1 MSIFPSMPSAR
12 MRIWLACLLLA
23 CILTPQLQA
32 STTSKY
38 QYPDTYVLQTSPINR
53 QATSSLLLDL
63 IRVGSRLLALGQ
75 GGHILY
81 SDDQGQSWQQAQ
93 VPTTSLLTSITF
105 SDARTGWAVGHQGLI
120 LTTQD
125 AGASW
130 QIAYRHA
137 EYLAQAAQ
145 IHLPAL
151 RTQVDQLSQAVQNA
165 PAHQR
170 ADMEAELEQARW
182 DLEDARFLYQPE
194 ALPPLLDIHF
204 SSAQEGWA
212 VGAYNTL
219 IHTQDGGQTWQPISQ
234 RIPNPDGMHLYAV
247 THLKDALFIAG
258 EGGFLAY
265 STDQGQHWSTLD
277 SPYQGSWFHIQ
288 ADPQQGHLY
297 LLGLRGH
304 AFVSQDQG
312 HSWQSLFTSDTQ
324 TTPKVSFNALRILA
338 DGALVLWGQAGEY
351 WYQPH
356 NQAPWQAYQAPQ
368 GTSLMTG
375 LALNHNTL
383 LAVGQG
389 GLHKIKHPQ
398 VVTPSTPSPST
409 QEP

>member
-1 MSIFPSMPSAR
+1 MSVFPSMRSAR

-23 CILTPQLQA
+23 CILPPQSQA
-32 STTSKY
+32 STKSKY

-120 LTTQD
+120 LRTQD

-145 IHLPAL
+145 TQLPIL
-151 RTQVDQLSQAVQNA
+151 RARVAQLSQAVQNA
-165 PAHQR
+165 SAHPSS
-170 ADMEAELEQARW
+170 DLEAELEQARW

-204 SSAQEGWA
+204 SSPQQGWA
-212 VGAYNTL
+212 AGAYNTL

-234 RIPNPDGMHLYAV
+234 RLPNPDGMHLYAI
-247 THLKDALFIAG
+247 THLQEKIFIAG

-265 STDQGQHWSTLD
+265 STDQGQHWSRLD
-277 SPYQGSWFHIQ
+277 SPYQGSWFNIQ
-288 ADPQQGHLY
+288 ADPQQAYLY

-312 HSWQSLFTSDTQ
+312 QSWQSLFASHTP
-324 TTPKVSFNALRILA
+324 TPKVSLNALHILA
-338 DGALVLWGQAGEY
+338 DGARILWGQAGEY
-351 WYQPH
+351 WYQADP
-356 NQAPWQAYQAPQ
+356 QAPWQAYQAPQ

-375 LALNHNTL
+375 LALNHQTL

-389 GLHKIKHPQ
+389 GLHRLKHPQ
-398 VVTPSTPSPST
+398 AIAASTPSPST